1 MKRLY
6 ILILVTL
13 IAATH
18 TANAQYNSDNN
29 LFYHAIRTPQSNV
42 LNAAFFPTQSNIYLQ
57 LPSTG
62 IQFGMPVAVG
72 DFVSYDPE
80 QQITIVDINRL
91 VDTLS
96 ETNQIRL
103 GADVNLLGL
112 GFKLGHTFFTVNT
125 RLNNNINI
133 GLPISALNAVLNGN
147 VDANGNP
154 VTELHVVDGDL
165 INAQSY
171 LEASAGIGHYFKAI
185 NLTVGIRAKVLYGIA
200 NIQSSNTRAVLET
213 ADDYNA
219 LNARLYYELQASAF
233 APFDTSA
240 KMFILDSMFVNP
252 NMGTAFDI
260 GAKFELGPFSFS
272 ASINDISTGIH
283 WKNNGY
289 TLVPKNGETTISYD
303 GFSIN
308 SIVDEG
314 ALNTDSLGAYFSE
327 QIDELTEL
335 SINDT
340 CNYWY
345 GIPTKFNLGASV
357 SLAKMLRAGLLF
369 HGQLDKGMFN
379 NKNQIF
385 DKEQFVEGFKYN
397 TFRFN
402 TTLSLHFN
410 LKNWVELTA
419 GSSIVYDGEN
429 IDFFNPGAGIIL
441 SPGSFCQMYVMA
453 DYISSIYLIDS
464 KAFNVRVGMNVLLGK
479 GRRKPLS

>member
-1 MKRLY
+1 M
-6 ILILVTL
+6 ILLLLLTATYT
-13 IAATH
+13 AA
-18 TANAQYNSDNN
+18 AQYNSDNN
-29 LFYHAIRTPQSNV
+29 LFYHTFRSPQSNS
-42 LNAAFFPTQSNIYLQ
+42 LNAAFFPSQSNVYFQ

-62 IQFGMPVAVG
+62 VQFGMPVAVG
-72 DFVSYDPE
+72 DFVRYDAD
-80 QQITIVDINRL
+80 QQITVIDINRL
-91 VDTLS
+91 IDTIS

-103 GADVNLLGL
+103 GADVNLLGF
-112 GFKLGHTFFTVNT
+112 GFKMGHTFVTFNT
-125 RLNNNINI
+125 RINNNVNI

-154 VTELHVVDGDL
+154 VTELTVIDGDL

-171 LEASAGIGHYFKAI
+171 LEASVGLGHYFEAI
-185 NLTVGIRAKVLYGIA
+185 KLTVGARAKLLYGIA
-200 NIQSSNTRAVLET
+200 NAQSSNTRAVLET
-213 ADDYNA
+213 GEDFNNM
-219 LNARLYYELQASAF
+219 NARLYYELQASLF

-240 KMFILDSMFVNP
+240 KMFIFDSMLANP
-252 NMGTAFDI
+252 NVGTSFDI
-260 GAKFELGPFSFS
+260 GAKFDLGPFSFS

-283 WKNNGY
+283 WKSNGY
-289 TLVPKNGETTISYD
+289 TLKPKNGETSITYD

-308 SIVDEG
+308 TIMDEG
-314 ALNTDSLGAYFSE
+314 TINTDSLGTYF
-327 QIDELTEL
+327 TERL
-335 SINDT
+335 EEMTEVSIEDT

-385 DKEQFVEGFKYN
+385 DKEAFVEGFRYN

-410 LKNWVELTA
+410 LKNWIELVA
-419 GSSIVYDGEN
+419 GSSVVYDGEN
-429 IDFFNPGAGIIL
+429 IDYFNPGAGIIMA
-441 SPGSFCQMYVMA
+441 PGSLFQLYVMA
-453 DYISSIYLIDS
+453 DYISSIYIIDS
-464 KAFNVRVGMNVLLGK
+464 KAFNIRAGVNVIIGK